1 MAPRIS
7 LFLVGLLLTSGA
19 FAAPPSREP
28 ANLDVLKHEIA
39 VYVDSGKYHEDIAA
53 VAAEATAWLERRA
66 AQGGTRLT
74 VIFDLDET
82 LISNWSHMKQMG
94 FGYVPAAW
102 SAWVRSGSAPAIE
115 PVREVYRTARRLGL
129 EVVFITGRGENDRI
143 GTEKNLRAIGCGD
156 YAALLCQPDGTK
168 ESTGLFKAATR
179 ARLEAEGRVI
189 VANLGD
195 QESDLAGGHAERT
208 FKLPNPFY
216 VTK

>member
-1 MAPRIS
+1 MALRVT
-7 LFLVGLLLTSGA
+7 LFLAGWLLTSAA

-28 ANLDVLKHEIA
+28 ANLDVLKHEITA
-39 VYVDSGKYHEDIAA
+39 YVDTGKYHDDIVA

-66 AQGGTRLT
+66 AQGGVRLT
-74 VIFDLDET
+74 VVFDLDET

-102 SAWVRSGSAPAIE
+102 TAWVQSGGAPAIE
-115 PVREVYRTARRLGL
+115 PVKEVYRTARRLGID
-129 EVVFITGRGENDRI
+129 VVFLTGRSESDRG

-156 YAALLCQPDGTK
+156 YAALLCQPDLTK
-168 ESTGLFKAATR
+168 ESTGKFKAATR

-189 VANLGD
+189 IANIGD
-195 QESDLAGGHAERT
+195 QDSDLAGGHAEKT